1 MLRKVINNTIW
12 LSLEQILRLG
22 IGFFVGAWLARYL
35 QPQQFG
41 VLNYTI
47 GFVGLFSP
55 LAYLND
61 LNQIVIRDITL
72 EHEDKNEIIGTSFI
86 LKLFGSL
93 ITVIF
98 STVAIILL
106 RPNDN
111 LAQSLTIILSFSTI
125 FYSFNTIDCW
135 FQQQI
140 QSKYTVIAKNI
151 TFIFITL
158 GRIFLISTHAP
169 LIAFAWVI
177 FVEGALNSIAL
188 VITYYIKGQALTKWQ
203 FCLKRT
209 KKLIKDSWT
218 LILSG
223 LAISIYLRIDQTM
236 LGQIIGDY
244 EVGIY
249 SVAVRFSEL
258 CCFLPSAFVSSVFSS
273 IIQEKQKN
281 DTEFYRR
288 LQQLFD
294 IMVLMAYGFAIIIIL
309 SSNIL
314 VNLVY
319 GENYAATTNVVM
331 VHIWSIIF
339 MFLGFAKNI
348 WVIAEKQG
356 AYTLA
361 STFIGAIMNI
371 FLNLWLIPNYQAIGA
386 AIATIISY
394 AFADYISCLL
404 YKPARPIFGMITK
417 SLTLTSYIFKIWR
430 K

>member
-1 MLRKVINNTIW
+1 MLKKVINNTIW

-22 IGFFVGAWLARYL
+22 LGFFVGAWLARYL
-35 QPQQFG
+35 QPQQYG
-41 VLNYTI
+41 LLNYTM

-61 LNQIVIRDITL
+61 LNQIVVRDITL
-72 EHEDKNEIIGTSFI
+72 ESSDKNEIIGTSFT
-86 LKLFGSL
+86 LKLLGSL
-93 ITVIF
+93 ITIF
-98 STVAIILL
+98 LSTVTIILL

-111 LAQSLTIILSFSTI
+111 LSQSLIIILSFSTI

-140 QSKYTVIAKNI
+140 KSKYTVIAKNI

-158 GRIFLISTHAP
+158 GRILLISTNAP
-169 LIAFAWVI
+169 LIAFAWVM
-177 FVEGALNSIAL
+177 FVEGALSSIAL
-188 VITYYIKGQALTKWQ
+188 VIAYYISGQALTKWK
-203 FCLKRT
+203 FCFKRA
-209 KKLIKDSWT
+209 KKLLKDSWT

-249 SVAVRFSEL
+249 SVAVRLSEL
-258 CCFLPSAFVSSVFSS
+258 CCFLPSAFVTSVFSS
-273 IIQEKQKN
+273 IIQAKEKG

-294 IMVLMAYGFAIIIIL
+294 IMVLMAYGFAILMIF
-309 SSNIL
+309 SSKIL

-319 GENYAATTNVVM
+319 GEHYAATTNVVA

-348 WVIAEKQG
+348 WVIAENQG
-356 AYTLA
+356 AYTLT
-361 STFIGAIMNI
+361 STVIGAIMNI
-371 FLNLWLIPNYQAIGA
+371 FLNLWLIPSYQAIGA

-394 AFADYISCLL
+394 GFADYISCLF

-417 SLTLTSYIFKIWR
+417 SLTLTSCISRILR